1 MEDKFRKEQIVK
13 SEKYSDV
20 RDVLAA
26 LLVSGRE
33 YSMDEVDSIL
43 SGFNERVISDKG
55 SEIK

>member
-13 SEKYSDV
+13 SEKYGDV

-33 YSMDEVDSIL
+33 YSIGEVDGIL

-55 SEIK
+55 SDVK